1 MSDKLIFTVP
11 TEYNGVNA
19 LSFLRSFCGLSS
31 RMITR
36 LKREKDGIL
45 MDGKILRT
53 IDTVSAGKTVEISLP
68 DEKIGI
74 EPVEGELDILYEDD
88 YILIVNKPYSM
99 PVHPV
104 KQHQSDTLANL
115 VAFYAQS
122 KGKEFTFRAINRLD
136 KDTSGIVFIA
146 KDRYTAN
153 AVKFALNKTY
163 IAVCSG
169 IINENGT
176 VNAPIALKKDSKM
189 VREVTSDGAPSV
201 THYKVLV
208 KGEDCTLVSLVL
220 ETGRTHQIRCHMAY
234 LGHPLEGDD
243 LYGGR
248 LDKIQRQAL
257 HCGKL
262 DFVHP
267 ITKHPI
273 TVTAPI
279 PDDMKNISREI
290 KSVIEQGSFL

>member
-1 MSDKLIFTVP
+1 M
-11 TEYNGVNA
+11 
-19 LSFLRSFCGLSS
+19 
-31 RMITR
+31 
-36 LKREKDGIL
+36 EKI
-45 MDGKILRT
+45 KILYRRKADKQQGIST
-53 IDTVSAGKTVEISLP
+53 MGK
-68 DEKIGI
+68 
-74 EPVEGELDILYEDD
+74 LDILYEDD

-104 KQHQSDTLANL
+104 KQHQSDTLANI
-115 VAFYAQS
+115 VAYYAQNS
-122 KGKEFTFRAINRLD
+122 GKEFTFRAINRLD

-163 IAVCSG
+163 FAVCSG

-189 VREVTSDGAPSV
+189 VREVTPDGAESI
-201 THYKVLV
+201 THYKVLA

-267 ITKHPI
+267 ITKQPI

-279 PDDMKNISREI
+279 PDDMKNISQEI
-290 KSVIEQGSFL
+290 KSAIEQGSFL